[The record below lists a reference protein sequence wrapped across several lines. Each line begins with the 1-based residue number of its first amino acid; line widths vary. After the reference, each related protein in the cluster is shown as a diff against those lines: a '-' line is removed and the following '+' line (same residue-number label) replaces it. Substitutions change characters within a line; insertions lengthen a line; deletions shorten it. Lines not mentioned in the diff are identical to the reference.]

1 MVSPYHDRFNVVF
14 ADALEANGLRSW
26 VGPASDSAGWL
37 CARFADVYPHE
48 TAISHIRRLPDH
60 DFTCA
65 RTHETVSQFRLR
77 MDKVVAH
84 MNSESFAAKDGTDLP
99 GLCRSLQDRCARV
112 LADGGNRL
120 SH

>member
-1 MVSPYHDRFNVVF
+1 MPPQRQWENI
-14 ADALEANGLRSW
+14 
-26 VGPASDSAGWL
+26 
-37 CARFADVYPHE
+37 C
-48 TAISHIRRLPDH
+48 HIRRLLDH

-65 RTHETVSQFRLR
+65 RTHETVSQFRVR

-84 MNSESFAAKDGTDLP
+84 MNSESFAAKDGTGLP